1 MGPAEP
7 TAPLLVIGTAGAGKS
22 AVMAKCAA
30 DAFKLAKENKIP
42 ISKYELLFSVIP
54 GYNLLN
60 FMYFCLDSHTS
71 CLLNL
76 CNFYELC
83 SFQREWLYFLF
94 LVLNDVAANF
104 GTLFQ

>member
-42 ISKYELLFSVIP
+42 ISKYEVHLYNSRPPSSQFFVLL
-54 GYNLLN
+54 YE
-60 FMYFCLDSHTS
+60 DSHT
-71 CLLNL
+71 
-76 CNFYELC
+76 F
-83 SFQREWLYFLF
+83 
-94 LVLNDVAANF
+94 V
-104 GTLFQ
+104 G